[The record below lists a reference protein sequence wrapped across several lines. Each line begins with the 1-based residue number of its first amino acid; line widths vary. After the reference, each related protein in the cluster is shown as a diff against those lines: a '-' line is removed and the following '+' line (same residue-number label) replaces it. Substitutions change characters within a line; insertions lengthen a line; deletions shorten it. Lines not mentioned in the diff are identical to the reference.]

1 MTKPVAGSSSKGAR
15 GAGATESGAGESGAR
30 KSGAQRSRAQK
41 SGVGESGTRE
51 SGAQKP
57 GAGASGAGEGSPT
70 VSATSA
76 IPGRKL
82 RQLADL
88 PVTVLDKVGAASAR
102 ELAELGIE
110 SVLDLLTHYPRRYI
124 DGTRL
129 APLSE
134 LAEGDTASVL
144 ATVRRVNR
152 PPSGRY
158 RRGPSRVELDINDG
172 TGGSKVVFFNQTW
185 RTKQLPVGTLALFF
199 GKLGTYRDARQMVN
213 PTVEVVRAAGGVD
226 DDEDEAD
233 GDGGNSNGNSNVTN
247 NASATGRI
255 YPVYPLSEKA
265 DLTSTRIT
273 RIVAE
278 ALKRAGTFAEPLHA
292 RWRSRFKLIDRTQA
306 FHDIHQPATMAE
318 REPARRRLAF
328 DELFRLQLALVLR
341 QRRLESDARGIRHLL
356 DSPIEGQPSLL
367 DQFLTGLPFEPTGAQ
382 RAAVEAI
389 AVDLAG
395 SLPMHRLLQGDVG
408 AGKTV
413 VAVAALLVAVQGGH
427 QGALMAPTEVLAEQ
441 HFFGVRS
448 LLEGLSVPDPT
459 TLEGVRPLRVALLTS
474 KTPATERT
482 RLHQGLRDGSIDI
495 LIGTHALLTDEVRF
509 QSLGAVVIDEQH
521 RFGVEQRAALK
532 AKGRGDDGL
541 GADPDLLVMTATPI
555 PRTAAMVVFGDL
567 DMTTIDELPPGR
579 TPITTEWAR
588 TAMDEAGAW
597 ERVRSEV
604 TAGHRAF
611 VVCPLVD
618 GSERVE
624 AASATEEFVRLQA
637 EELKGLRLGLLHGQ
651 MRPSEKESVM
661 AGYRAGALDVLVATT
676 VIEVGV
682 DVPEATV
689 MVIEDA
695 DRFGIAQLH
704 QLRGR
709 VGRGS
714 DPSWCY
720 LLSESEA
727 PEAEARLGAME
738 RTTDGFELADVDLEL
753 RGEGTILGARQK
765 GRSDLK
771 LASLLRDRD
780 LVLQAREAAVA
791 IVADDPL
798 LGDNQLL
805 EDELRLFIDD
815 DEAEF
820 LFKS

>member
-1 MTKPVAGSSSKGAR
+1 VTKPVAGSSGKRTGGAAADGSVSSR
-15 GAGATESGAGESGAR
+15 AGSGSAGAGNAGSEGKAGSESSAGAGKAGTGGKAGSGPTT
-30 KSGAQRSRAQK
+30 GA
-41 SGVGESGTRE
+41 GT
-51 SGAQKP
+51 
-57 GAGASGAGEGSPT
+57 AGASTAD
-70 VSATSA
+70 

-82 RQLADL
+82 RQLAEL
-88 PVTVLDKVGAASAR
+88 PVTVLKKIGTASAR

-110 SVLDLLTHYPRRYI
+110 SVLDLVTYYPRRYI

-129 APLSE
+129 APLRDLSV
-134 LAEGDTASVL
+134 GDTASVL

-158 RRGPSRVELDINDG
+158 RRGPTRVELDINDG
-172 TGGSKVVFFNQTW
+172 TGGSKVVFFNQAW
-185 RTKQLPVGTLALFF
+185 RAKQLPVGTLALFF
-199 GKLGTYRDARQMVN
+199 GKLGTYRDSRQMVN
-213 PTVEVVRAAGGVD
+213 PTVEVVRTAAGGVD
-226 DDEDEAD
+226 DDGDEAAD
-233 GDGGNSNGNSNVTN
+233 GDSSTGDG
-247 NASATGRI
+247 ASGRI

-265 DLTSTRIT
+265 DLTSARIT
-273 RIVAE
+273 RFVAE
-278 ALKRAGTFAEPLHA
+278 ALGRAGTFAEPLDA
-292 RWRSRFKLIDRTQA
+292 RWRSRFKLMDRTRA
-306 FHDIHQPATMAE
+306 FHDIHQPATMAA

-341 QRRLESDARGIRHLL
+341 QRRLESDARGIRHVVN
-356 DSPIEGQPSLL
+356 SPVEGKQSLL
-367 DQFLTGLPFEPTGAQ
+367 DQFLSGLPFEPTNAQ
-382 RAAVEAI
+382 RSAITVIAA
-389 AVDLAG
+389 DLAG
-395 SLPMHRLLQGDVG
+395 PLPMHRLLQGDVG

-413 VAVAALLVAVQGGH
+413 VAVAALLIAVQGGH
-427 QGALMAPTEVLAEQ
+427 QGALMAPTEVLADQ

-448 LLEGLSVPDPT
+448 LLDGLSVPDPS
-459 TLEGVRPLRVALLTS
+459 TLEGSRPLRVALLTS
-474 KTPATERT
+474 KTPAAERT
-482 RLHQGLRDGSIDI
+482 RLHQGLVDGGVDL

-509 QSLGAVVIDEQH
+509 HSLGAVVIDEQH
-521 RFGVEQRAALK
+521 RFGVEQRAALR

-588 TAMDEAGAW
+588 TAMDEAAAW
-597 ERVRSEV
+597 ERVRTEV
-604 TAGHRAF
+604 AAGHRAF

-618 GSERVE
+618 GSERVQ
-624 AASATEEFVRLQA
+624 AKSATEEAARLQA
-637 EELKGLRLGLLHGQ
+637 EELKGLRIGLLHGQ

-661 AGYRAGALDVLVATT
+661 ADFRAGALDVLVATT

-714 DPSWCY
+714 DLSWCY
-720 LLSESEA
+720 LLSESDA

-780 LVLQAREAAVA
+780 LVLQAREAAVST
-791 IVADDPL
+791 VDDDPL
-798 LGDNQLL
+798 LGRNQLL

>member
-1 MTKPVAGSSSKGAR
+1 VTKPVAGSSGKA
-15 GAGATESGAGESGAR
+15 AL
-30 KSGAQRSRAQK
+30 
-41 SGVGESGTRE
+41 GVGAEEPGARE
-51 SGAQKP
+51 SGAQ
-57 GAGASGAGEGSPT
+57 ERSPAAP
-70 VSATSA
+70 ATAA

-82 RQLADL
+82 RQLAEL
-88 PVTVLDKVGAASAR
+88 PVTVLKNIGTASGK

-110 SVLDLLTHYPRRYI
+110 TVLDLLTHYPRRYI

-158 RRGPSRVELDINDG
+158 RRGPSRVELDITDG

-185 RTKQLPVGTLALFF
+185 RAKQLPVGTLALFF
-199 GKLGTYRDARQMVN
+199 GKLGTYRDSRQMVN

-226 DDEDEAD
+226 DDADEP
-233 GDGGNSNGNSNVTN
+233 GDGSGTDDVG
-247 NASATGRI
+247 ASGRI

-265 DLTSTRIT
+265 DLTSIRIA
-273 RIVAE
+273 RFVAE
-278 ALKRAGTFAEPLHA
+278 ALKRAGDFAEPLQAH
-292 RWRSRFKLIDRTQA
+292 WRSRFKLIDRTQA

-341 QRRLESDARGIRHLL
+341 QRRLESDARGIRHVL
-356 DSPIEGQPSLL
+356 DGPVKGEPSLL
-367 DQFLTGLPFEPTGAQ
+367 DQFMTGLPFEPTSAQ

-389 AVDLAG
+389 ADDLAG
-395 SLPMHRLLQGDVG
+395 PLPMHRLLQGDVG

-448 LLEGLSVPDPT
+448 LLDGLSVPDLT

-474 KTPATERT
+474 KTPAAERT
-482 RLHQGLRDGSIDI
+482 RLHQGLRDGGVDL
-495 LIGTHALLTDEVRF
+495 LIGTHALLTDDVRF
-509 QSLGAVVIDEQH
+509 HSLGAVVIDEQH

-532 AKGRGDDGL
+532 AKGRGDDGR

-579 TPITTEWAR
+579 TPITTDWAR

-597 ERVRSEV
+597 ERVRTEV
-604 TAGHRAF
+604 VAGHRAF

-624 AASATEEFVRLQA
+624 ATSATEEFVRLQA

-661 AGYRAGALDVLVATT
+661 ADFRAGALDVLVATT

-738 RTTDGFELADVDLEL
+738 RTTDGFELADVDLGL

-780 LVLQAREAAVA
+780 LVLQAREAAVS
-791 IVADDPL
+791 IVADDPQL
-798 LGDNQLL
+798 SDNQLL
-805 EDELRLFIDD
+805 EEELRLFIDD

>member
-1 MTKPVAGSSSKGAR
+1 MTKPVAGSSGKAAPRVGA
-15 GAGATESGAGESGAR
+15 ADPGAR
-30 KSGAQRSRAQK
+30 KLGAKQREAA
-41 SGVGESGTRE
+41 EL
-51 SGAQKP
+51 
-57 GAGASGAGEGSPT
+57 
-70 VSATSA
+70 ATAADPATTTTTTTATATAATTTTAA

-82 RQLADL
+82 RQLAEL

-110 SVLDLLTHYPRRYI
+110 TVLDLLTHYPRRYI

-185 RTKQLPVGTLALFF
+185 RAKQLPVGTLALFF
-199 GKLGTYRDARQMVN
+199 GKLGTYRDSRQMVN

-226 DDEDEAD
+226 DDEDESGNGSGAD
-233 GDGGNSNGNSNVTN
+233 DD
-247 NASATGRI
+247 ARGRI

-273 RIVAE
+273 KFMAE
-278 ALKRAGTFAEPLHA
+278 ALKRAGEFAEPLHA
-292 RWRSRFKLIDRTQA
+292 HWRRRFELIDRTKA

-341 QRRLESDARGIRHLL
+341 QRRLESDARGIRHVL
-356 DSPIEGQPSLL
+356 DSAVEGEPSMLN
-367 DQFLTGLPFEPTGAQ
+367 QFLTGLPFEPTNAQ
-382 RAAVEAI
+382 RTAI
-389 AVDLAG
+389 AAIADDLAG
-395 SLPMHRLLQGDVG
+395 PLPMHRLLQGDVG

-413 VAVAALLVAVQGGH
+413 VAVATLLVAVQGGH

-448 LLEGLSVPDPT
+448 LLDGLAVPDPT

-474 KTPATERT
+474 KTPAAERT
-482 RLHQGLRDGSIDI
+482 RLHRGLRDGGVDL

-509 QSLGAVVIDEQH
+509 HSLGAVVIDEQH

-532 AKGRGDDGL
+532 AKGRGDDGE

-597 ERVRSEV
+597 ERVRTEV
-604 TAGHRAF
+604 AAGHRAF

-624 AASATEEFVRLQA
+624 ATSATEEFIRLQA

-661 AGYRAGALDVLVATT
+661 ADFRAGALDVLVATT

-727 PEAEARLGAME
+727 AEAEARLGAME

-780 LVLQAREAAVA
+780 LVLQAREAAVS

-805 EDELRLFIDD
+805 EEELRLFIDD